1 MTPAA
6 RDRGG
11 EAQRANAIEQR
22 HGREVQRTAQRVRRR
37 DAAGETSV
45 EVLGSVPAKPA
56 RQVGHD
62 GIRGGDAVGE
72 GHRVDERFQ
81 CRSRGAHGAG
91 QVNGTGPGFVGPGT
105 RVERTNLARGCIGH
119 QHSERGPLRQG
130 LQSLSPEA
138 FECGLQRQVQ
148 GCVNLRQVGQGCR
161 ELRRVAGQRDA
172 GGRYG
177 RGCRC
182 GIEQVRPGA
191 DRKDPVANRACGRG
205 VAVGAQVLGSARDRH
220 EEGGLGRFQCL
231 GRHAEPGERAGADA
245 LDVAAERCEG
255 KPDVE
260 HATSAVMRLE
270 LHGAGDFDELRANGA
285 RARLEQAS
293 GLHRKS
299 GATGYG
305 MARAEQLRGG
315 AGQGDRIDTGMVPE
329 AAILDGDQ
337 QVGEQRRGVVRA
349 EAPDATRRGEEC
361 QRAVLAVED
370 LAAHGGEAGEVG
382 WEAEVEQGAEGG
394 EHEAGRGEEGYD
406 GKQEPP
412 PPGGGWGE
420 GGPRSG
426 RRTLPPAPSRKG
438 RGRGVGYCHS
448 AATMVIR
455 PAAWRANTAGSIHVG
470 HFRAWQLE
478 CPGRHRAYPDGQP
491 EVGLLAVSATT
502 AA

>member
-1 MTPAA
+1 MPIQGSA
-6 RDRGG
+6 RRWSG
-11 EAQRANAIEQR
+11 QW
-22 HGREVQRTAQRVRRR
+22 
-37 DAAGETSV
+37 
-45 EVLGSVPAKPA
+45 
-56 RQVGHD
+56 
-62 GIRGGDAVGE
+62 
-72 GHRVDERFQ
+72 HRP
-81 CRSRGAHGAG
+81 
-91 QVNGTGPGFVGPGT
+91 GPIGPGT

-172 GGRYG
+172 GGGYG

-191 DRKDPVANRACGRG
+191 DRKDPVARFALAAVAWRSGRRCSGRRGIATRRAAWAGSNASGGTPNQASEPARMPSMLPPN
-205 VAVGAQVLGSARDRH
+205 GARVSQTSSTPR
-220 EEGGLGRFQCL
+220 
-231 GRHAEPGERAGADA
+231 
-245 LDVAAERCEG
+245 
-255 KPDVE
+255 
-260 HATSAVMRLE
+260 SAVMRLE

-370 LAAHGGEAGEVG
+370 LGAA
-382 WEAEVEQGAEGG
+382 WR
-394 EHEAGRGEEGYD
+394 RG
-406 GKQEPP
+406 
-412 PPGGGWGE
+412 
-420 GGPRSG
+420 
-426 RRTLPPAPSRKG
+426 G
-438 RGRGVGYCHS
+438 RGRVGS
-448 AATMVIR
+448 
-455 PAAWRANTAGSIHVG
+455 
-470 HFRAWQLE
+470 
-478 CPGRHRAYPDGQP
+478 
-491 EVGLLAVSATT
+491 
-502 AA
+502 